1 MVQLDRKNLS
11 EEFGLEYVESEIQ
24 EINTEIR
31 GQTIPDEIL
40 ISNINR
46 ANRLLDRVEQEIDQG
61 NFSARVCEVAGQ
73 LINSVTN
80 ASSQIITDEYNRAYL
95 QVRQN
100 LIKLKEVEMR
110 IKQRIGGTPKSQN
123 IIVANREDI
132 MQFLKDGDQQTDEP
146 KQIEE

>member
-11 EEFGLEYVESEIQ
+11 EEFGIEYVEGEVQ
-24 EINTEIR
+24 EINQEIR
-31 GQTIPDEIL
+31 GSAIPDEIL
-40 ISNINR
+40 ISNISR

-61 NFSARVCEVAGQ
+61 NFSARICEVAGQ

-110 IKQRIGGTPKSQN
+110 IKQRVAGTPKSQN
-123 IIVANREDI
+123 IIVASREDI
-132 MQFLKDGDQQTDEP
+132 MQFLKDDDEKADEP